1 MQKQFAP
8 RVFKLGYI
16 ALETPDILRAK
27 DHYAETIG
35 MSETATGHDGER
47 YLSIGYEHHNIVLRH
62 AEQKALG
69 THHRRRSSPPAAPC
83 QAMVRL
89 RKNCSP
95 PRTMKDT
102 TAIIRP
108 RRKRNCLMILTREVL
123 SNSVPSTEV
132 QSDLRAC

>member
-69 THHRRRSSPPAAPC
+69 HLGFQLGPGTDLKELVGELCATGLSAQIKSDSQPGTPALDA
-83 QAMVRL
+83 
-89 RKNCSP
+89 
-95 PRTMKDT
+95 
-102 TAIIRP
+102 AIRAGA
-108 RRKRNCLMILTREVL
+108 
-123 SNSVPSTEV
+123 
-132 QSDLRAC
+132 SDIMALDADLF